1 MGSDN
6 ITIDGQSSTFNTD
19 GQTYSVNI
27 NGVVGYPGLF
37 QNGTSSTNGKN
48 NIIIQ
53 NQVLLSYHYHSD

>member
-6 ITIDGQSSTFNTD
+6 ITID

-27 NGVVGYPGLF
+27 NGVAGYPGLF
-37 QNGTSSTNGKN
+37 QNGASSTNGKN